1 MVIKPPNQT
10 EMAMSA
16 IAKALVLLL
25 TAMVTK
31 LHALVSEAEM
41 DVHANL
47 YKAWKNGKRM

>member
-31 LHALVSEAEM
+31 LHVLVSEAEM
-41 DVHANL
+41 DAHVNRC
-47 YKAWKNGKRM
+47 KVWKNGKRM